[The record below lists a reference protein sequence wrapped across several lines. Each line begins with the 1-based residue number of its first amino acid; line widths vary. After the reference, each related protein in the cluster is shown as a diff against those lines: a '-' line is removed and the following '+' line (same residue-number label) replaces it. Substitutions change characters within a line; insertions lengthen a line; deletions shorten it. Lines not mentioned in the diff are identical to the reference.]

1 MGRLTQIA
9 ILLALFS
16 ALASADLVRQGRRGR
31 RLGNRQ
37 RQRQGRQEAEA
48 IQGRCHFR
56 FFFQI
61 SHQTTQY
68 FYIVDRFFDNENVI
82 GDLTNKK

>member
-48 IQGRCHFR
+48 IQGR
-56 FFFQI
+56 
-61 SHQTTQY
+61 
-68 FYIVDRFFDNENVI
+68 
-82 GDLTNKK
+82 

>member
-56 FFFQI
+56 FFPNFTSNHAI
-61 SHQTTQY
+61 
-68 FYIVDRFFDNENVI
+68 FAPC
-82 GDLTNKK
+82 G